1 MLVSEAAT
9 YHCPRWRLSEA
20 GHWQQGKWNEFLAQM
35 TTRNRILVVE
45 DDPNLAEALEKELA
59 KAYDVVLSETG
70 GQAVFLAETG
80 TFDLIL
86 LDLNLPDIDG
96 FEVAEQLAGLE
107 VEILMLTARGD
118 LRSKVDGLYRGAS
131 DYLAKPFDMQELL
144 ARVHALLRKRARPE
158 VVQSGTVS
166 LSAKDKC
173 CLVAGKPLDLSAQ
186 EFRLLSL
193 LMSNQGRVF
202 SKSTIESR
210 LYPNDVPDSN
220 IVEVLVSRVRSKL
233 AKAGATGLI
242 QTIRGLGYV
251 VR

>member
-1 MLVSEAAT
+1 
-9 YHCPRWRLSEA
+9 
-20 GHWQQGKWNEFLAQM
+20 M
-35 TTRNRILVVE
+35 TNRNRILVVE
-45 DDPNLAEALEKELA
+45 DDPNLAEALKRELG
-59 KAYDVVLSETG
+59 KDYEVVVAETG
-70 GQAVFLAETG
+70 GKAVFLAETDA
-80 TFDLIL
+80 FDLIL

-96 FEVAEQLAGLE
+96 FEVAEQISGVEA
-107 VEILMLTARGD
+107 EILMLSARGD
-118 LRSKVDGLYRGAS
+118 LHSKVDGLYRGAS

-144 ARVHALLRKRARPE
+144 ARIHALLRKRARPE
-158 VVQSGTVS
+158 VIRAGTVS
-166 LSAKDKC
+166 LSVKDQS
-173 CLVAGKPLDLSAQ
+173 CLVGGNHLDLSAQ

-220 IVEVLVSRVRSKL
+220 IVEVLVSRLRSKL
-233 AKAGATGLI
+233 GKAGASGLI